1 VDGDAVSEPQ
11 RNEDFERGFLTRV
24 VEMAQRLTGIP
35 AFSYPARVLRRM
47 ADGHLE
53 HGNTWHQKDCG
64 AEAIQEPPDTTA
76 WLMFEIQRQ
85 RALGLNDENT
95 IAQAELNFL
104 AASAYASVSDYYAQ
118 LGVRQLRGED

>member
-1 VDGDAVSEPQ
+1 MSEPQ
-11 RNEDFERGFLTRV
+11 RDQGFEQGFLARA

-35 AFSYPARVLRRM
+35 AFSYPARVRRRM

-64 AEAIQEPPDTTA
+64 AEAVQEPPDTTA

-85 RALGLNDENT
+85 RALELSDETT

-104 AASAYASVSDYYAQ
+104 AASAYAAVSDYYAQ
-118 LGVRQLRGED
+118 LGVRQLRGEE